1 MKILV
6 LSWPSIEYIG
16 LMMKVDFNKT
26 RTFVEV
32 VDSGSITL
40 AASRL
45 LRTQQAISLQ
55 LQQLEVEIECNLFV
69 RQGPKITLTEDGEL
83 LYEQFKSH
91 LLGMENAILELK
103 SGKQHAGGM
112 IKVGAWMEQ
121 AVSFLPE
128 MMRIFKQHYPLVE
141 FTLIVAD
148 DVEIE
153 QLLKTNKIDIG
164 FQVFCQDNIMF
175 KCEPVYRQ
183 HMLPVV
189 SRRYLKNNTA
199 PKSVVDTLNM
209 PILDYSDEYSAYNAW
224 IKKNAKDLSP
234 QARKKLRTVTTS
246 NNVVLK
252 QMVLQGL
259 GLAFLHHESIQAELE
274 TGEIIPLFTRDKS
287 QNIHVEIDMVYKRKH
302 SFAHVQEEFIKF
314 IRENRDSWM
323 VSE

>member
-1 MKILV
+1 
-6 LSWPSIEYIG
+6 
-16 LMMKVDFNKT
+16 MMKVDFNKA

-40 AASRL
+40 AANRL

-55 LQQLEVEIECNLFV
+55 LQQLEVEIECNLFD

-91 LLGMENAILELK
+91 LLAMESAVLELK
-103 SGKQHAGGM
+103 SSKKHAGGM
-112 IKVGAWMEQ
+112 IKIGAWMEQ
-121 AVSFLPE
+121 AFSYLPE

-164 FQVFCQDNIMF
+164 FQVFCQNNKMF

-183 HMLPVV
+183 PMLPVI
-189 SRRYLKNNTA
+189 SRSYLKTNKA
-199 PKSVVDTLNM
+199 PKSIAETLNM
-209 PILDYSDEYSAYNAW
+209 PILDYADEYSAYNAW
-224 IKKNAKDLSP
+224 IKKNSKDLSP

-259 GLAFLHHESIQAELE
+259 GVAFLHQESIQAELE
-274 TGEIIPLFTRDKS
+274 TGELTLLFNKTTNK
-287 QNIHVEIDMVYKRKH
+287 NIHVEIDMVYKRKH
-302 SFAHVQEEFIKF
+302 SFSHVQAEFIKF
-314 IRENRDSWM
+314 IRDNRGGWINKKQ
-323 VSE
+323 